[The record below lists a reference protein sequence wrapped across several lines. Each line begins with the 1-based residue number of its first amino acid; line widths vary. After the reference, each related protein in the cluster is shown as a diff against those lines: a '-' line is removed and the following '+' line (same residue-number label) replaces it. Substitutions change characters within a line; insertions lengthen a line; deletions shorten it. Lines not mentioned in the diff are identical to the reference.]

1 MWPFSHKSQPVRVRH
16 TVSAKFDAAQTT
28 AENRNHWANAD
39 NLSPNAAASP
49 AVRQVIRNRARY
61 EVANNSYARGMLL
74 TLANDVIGT
83 GPRLQLLTS
92 DSKLN
97 QAVERAFAEWSKTV
111 NLASKLRTMRMA
123 VAQDGE
129 AFAMMVTNP
138 GTGSP
143 IGLDIEL
150 IEADRITSPQTQRL
164 FSDQMDPADG
174 IEVDA
179 YGNPQSYHLLRQ
191 HPGSNAS
198 VVVPDYLQV
207 AAAAMLHLFRSDR
220 PGQRRGLPEI
230 MPALPLFAQ
239 LRRYTLAVVAAAETA
254 ANMAVLMETPAPAG
268 GEAADVDAG
277 VEMELTRNQA
287 LFMPEGWTATQ
298 LKAEQPTTTY
308 AMFKAEIL
316 NEIARCLNMPFNVAA
331 GNSSAYNYASGRLDH
346 QTYYK
351 SIRVDQTQIESTVL
365 DRVFA
370 AWLNEAALV
379 LNFNPKIMVASPHQW
394 FWDGTEH
401 VDPAKEATAQAQ
413 RLASHTTTLAAEY
426 ARQGKD
432 WETEIQQ
439 CGKEAQLLTQ
449 LGLTPPAMQPTQPDD
464 PEEPANERK
473 QQQT

>member
-164 FSDQMDPADG
+164 FSDQMDQ
-174 IEVDA
+174 I
-179 YGNPQSYHLLRQ
+179 
-191 HPGSNAS
+191 
-198 VVVPDYLQV
+198 
-207 AAAAMLHLFRSDR
+207 
-220 PGQRRGLPEI
+220 
-230 MPALPLFAQ
+230 
-239 LRRYTLAVVAAAETA
+239 
-254 ANMAVLMETPAPAG
+254 
-268 GEAADVDAG
+268 
-277 VEMELTRNQA
+277 
-287 LFMPEGWTATQ
+287 
-298 LKAEQPTTTY
+298 
-308 AMFKAEIL
+308 
-316 NEIARCLNMPFNVAA
+316 
-331 GNSSAYNYASGRLDH
+331 GR
-346 QTYYK
+346 
-351 SIRVDQTQIESTVL
+351 
-365 DRVFA
+365 A
-370 AWLNEAALV
+370 
-379 LNFNPKIMVASPHQW
+379 
-394 FWDGTEH
+394 H
-401 VDPAKEATAQAQ
+401 V
-413 RLASHTTTLAAEY
+413 
-426 ARQGKD
+426 
-432 WETEIQQ
+432 
-439 CGKEAQLLTQ
+439 
-449 LGLTPPAMQPTQPDD
+449 
-464 PEEPANERK
+464 
-473 QQQT
+473 